1 MTIAC
6 FHLTC
11 KQASDESIYD
21 FISRRFSP
29 VVANRLLDPMVSG
42 IFGGNIRHL
51 SIRSC
56 FGLLWDMEQSHGS
69 IVRAMLFG
77 SSPKS
82 TTLLDGTAHSSFVK
96 TGSKAMSMSFTHGMQ
111 TFTDALAAH
120 IEVLLADATSTP
132 WSTQHGGGV
141 VVRVRDAGAS
151 AAETIVA
158 DHVFSALPA
167 PRLAPLVQSVA
178 PSAAAALSRL
188 PFTSLGV
195 VTLGFHRNL
204 IQHSGFGY
212 LVPTC
217 ENQGILGVIYD
228 SCSFPQQNFDQTNNI
243 TRLSVFVGGENHPA
257 VAAMPR
263 AKREALALETI
274 QRHLGVTDAPVHVE
288 STWYEHAIP
297 QYPVGYH
304 ADVASL
310 EADLAQAFHASLTVV
325 GNSFYGVGLSDCVH
339 KSTSWRGV
347 HHGRRGGG
355 GGTAIPSVTVGF
367 EAVSGSERA
376 KYSKRPI
383 LPYVQAIPPDI
394 LLAPAPPVAGPHQ
407 ANPSAPP
414 VADEDTEPTRSIGIQ
429 TMYRDSEAQTTP
441 YTPDFTVKAGTSPEI
456 ATLTSFSYE
465 NGLPAGMAEVELIQ
479 RNRQK
484 RAFDASLPPM
494 TDEASFEL
502 RKRMMEQQEK
512 AEWAFREVE
521 IDRVHDQRLQLL
533 EKALVE
539 RDHEN
544 QFLAEQRIEAL
555 RQRLTAEK
563 EETIERIQQERVTA
577 LRKLAKRRAAA
588 QKIYPKRDLKRDII
602 GEYTAFGS
610 TVYAPV
616 TRAGKSG
623 KHDTVHEVGLAR
635 LHGLDEI
642 QALEVTVGSKFL
654 APSMHKPPVKVIK
667 TAKDRREAAIE
678 GHLLSMQTKINQ
690 TKTISTDDH
699 STTTTGG
706 GTKFK
711 VGGGA
716 HNVRPPTPLY
726 GVVDDDDDDA
736 AHDAVRLLQKLLR
749 GRAVQNTMF
758 EGKGRRTELIAEL
771 REAGTEPGG
780 AATDAAADANAATL
794 AGEATVA
801 KIQGEVVSDLLDFLA
816 KELVRVNEHMAL
828 NEFVMDT
835 VYERRKREVIEG
847 GRRHA
852 EEMLRKREDVVFQ
865 SVQRVHDETADDFVM
880 DVLRSVVEA
889 GTFVGLHIYVND
901 YSCC

>member
-51 SIRSC
+51 SMRSC

-263 AKREALALETI
+263 AKREALALETV

-339 KSTSWRGV
+339 KSTSVALDFAALHRTNAGGRQFVGDVASNGRAGLGPHPIYTVSNTGGKWRGV

-407 ANPSAPP
+407 ANPCAPP

-726 GVVDDDDDDA
+726 GVV
-736 AHDAVRLLQKLLR
+736 
-749 GRAVQNTMF
+749 
-758 EGKGRRTELIAEL
+758 
-771 REAGTEPGG
+771 
-780 AATDAAADANAATL
+780 
-794 AGEATVA
+794 
-801 KIQGEVVSDLLDFLA
+801 
-816 KELVRVNEHMAL
+816 
-828 NEFVMDT
+828 
-835 VYERRKREVIEG
+835 
-847 GRRHA
+847 
-852 EEMLRKREDVVFQ
+852 
-865 SVQRVHDETADDFVM
+865 
-880 DVLRSVVEA
+880 
-889 GTFVGLHIYVND
+889 
-901 YSCC
+901 